1 MWCSLF
7 LWNINTG
14 SLAHWLSIVSVVN
27 MVDWSIISVLDPS
40 VAHGHSHELVALVV
54 LALDGI
60 WELELSLKEFVDV
73 VSSNGRNNV
82 GDGDLL
88 LNSAEVSVH
97 VHRCLSDRDHCFHHV
112 PQDSLDERRGGER
125 SLVGESSVEVNKLD
139 KLAHIEWIGLKV
151 LHLWSPIGVEFGLPL
166 VLKILHEHLSMLL
179 LIDQILEELIVV
191 KNIWVLDL
199 SLVEIVIW
207 HDLEHEAEDS
217 CEELGGVRVIS
228 TNLVRTDLVINEID
242 NMHLE
247 IHKFSVN

>member
-1 MWCSLF
+1 LDHSF
-7 LWNINTG
+7 LLIN
-14 SLAHWLSIVSVVN
+14 VVN
-27 MVDWSIISVLDPS
+27 WSLISILHPS

-112 PQDSLDERRGGER
+112 PQDTLDERRGGER

-179 LIDQILEELIVV
+179 FVDQIAEELIVV
-191 KNIWVLDL
+191 KDIWVLYL
-199 SLVEIVIW
+199 SIVKVIVR
-207 HDLEHEAEDS
+207 HNLEHEA
-217 CEELGGVRVIS
+217 
-228 TNLVRTDLVINEID
+228 
-242 NMHLE
+242 
-247 IHKFSVN
+247 